1 MSTPDWFRELLEV
14 SDVLAAE
21 DRARIAAWQGG
32 SGADSDE
39 PPAEEAEDDVPPLTV
54 RLGDLG
60 TVTAE
65 RSAELTPEQ
74 TRQVFRILEE
84 VMTSGSEYDGTA
96 VATGFFEALLNA
108 WDNGFDLRAVWDD
121 VGPESRAYC
130 LAWNKFGDVESP
142 DWMR

>member
-1 MSTPDWFRELLEV
+1 MPTPPWFSQLLEV
-14 SDVLAAE
+14 SDVLAAKHRAYVADWPGDPE
-21 DRARIAAWQGG
+21 D
-32 SGADSDE
+32 E
-39 PPAEEAEDDVPPLTV
+39 NDVPPLLL
-54 RLGDLG
+54 RLADLG
-60 TVTAE
+60 QVLAE

-130 LAWNKFGDVESP
+130 LAWNKFGGVESP